1 MLKKIIHLLYT
12 NRYIYKYNV
21 YICKIMSTKAE
32 LTAQYILETVAPIF
46 NKKGY
51 TATSMSD
58 LTTATGLTK
67 GAIYGN
73 FTNKE
78 ELSLKAFNYNVRF
91 VINKIKVI
99 FDEIECPIEKLKAL
113 TDFYRTY
120 NKQTL
125 PLGGCPVLNVGI
137 DSNNTHPELFK
148 RVKEI
153 AKKLTDSIASIIKEG
168 QAKAIIK
175 SDIDAELYGG
185 RIFSFIEGSI
195 FTSVLL
201 KNDKYLIDMMDHID
215 DMIHNELKK

>member
-1 MLKKIIHLLYT
+1 
-12 NRYIYKYNV
+12 
-21 YICKIMSTKAE
+21 MSTKAE

>member
-1 MLKKIIHLLYT
+1 
-12 NRYIYKYNV
+12 
-21 YICKIMSTKAE
+21 MSTKAE
-32 LTAQYILETVAPIF
+32 LTSQFILETVAPIF

-51 TATSMSD
+51 TATSLSD

-73 FTNKE
+73 FANKE

-99 FDEIECPIEKLKAL
+99 FDEIDCPLEKLKAV
-113 TDFYRTY
+113 TEFYRTY

-125 PLGGCPVLNVGI
+125 LLGGCPVLNVGI
-137 DSNNTHPELFK
+137 DANNTHPELFK
-148 RVKEI
+148 RVKDI
-153 AKKLTDSIASIIKEG
+153 AKKLTDSLTLIIKEG
-168 QAKAIIK
+168 QAKGVIK
-175 SDIDAELYGG
+175 QNVNAELYGG

-201 KNDKYLIDMMDHID
+201 KNDKYLIDMMNHID
-215 DMIHNELKK
+215 DMIITELKK

>member
-1 MLKKIIHLLYT
+1 
-12 NRYIYKYNV
+12 
-21 YICKIMSTKAE
+21 MSTKAE

-99 FDEIECPIEKLKAL
+99 FDEIDCPIEKLKAL

-153 AKKLTDSIASIIKEG
+153 AKKLTDSITSIIKEG

>member
-1 MLKKIIHLLYT
+1 MT
-12 NRYIYKYNV
+12 
-21 YICKIMSTKAE
+21 TKAE
-32 LTAQYILETVAPIF
+32 LTAQFILETVAPIF

-51 TATSMSD
+51 TATSLSD
-58 LTTATGLTK
+58 LTSATGLTK

-73 FTNKE
+73 YKNKE

-91 VINKIKVI
+91 VVNQIKVI
-99 FDEIECPIEKLKAL
+99 FDEIDCPLDKLKAL

-137 DSNNTHPELFK
+137 DSNNTNPELFK
-148 RVKEI
+148 RVKDI
-153 AKKLTDSIASIIKEG
+153 AKKLTDSITAIVIEG
-168 QAKAIIK
+168 QSKGVIK
-175 SDIDAELYGG
+175 PEQDADLYGG

-201 KNDKYLIDMMDHID
+201 KDDKYLIDMMDHID
-215 DMIHNELKK
+215 DMITNELKKQH